1 MEGRVL
7 IVEPLRLVRE
17 AVVGLLSRYG
27 YRILSVESAAA
38 AILLPHRFEC
48 CVFSDTLPDSS
59 ALSLAGWFLVEQRI
73 RSAIFFG
80 TTEDVD
86 FRLRASNVGT
96 FVARAEGLHR
106 LLRAVKDSFEDRS
119 QQRMAASAE
128 SMSLDARTD
137 SGLRRWHT
145 R

>member
-17 AVVGLLSRYG
+17 AVEGLLNRHG
-27 YRILSVESAAA
+27 YHVLSVESAAA

-73 RSAIFFG
+73 RGAIFFG

-86 FRLRASNVGT
+86 FRLRASNLGT

-106 LLRAVKDSFEDRS
+106 LLRAVKDPFDDRN
-119 QQRMAASAE
+119 QQRMAVSAE
-128 SMSLDARTD
+128 GLSLEPRLG
-137 SGLRRWHT
+137 SGLRRWHA